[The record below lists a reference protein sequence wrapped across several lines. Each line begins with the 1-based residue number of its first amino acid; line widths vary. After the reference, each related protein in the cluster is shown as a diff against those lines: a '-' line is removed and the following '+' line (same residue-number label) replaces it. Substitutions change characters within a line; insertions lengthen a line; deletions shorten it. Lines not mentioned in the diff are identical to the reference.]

1 MLIKAMEEQIKIMKR
16 TWELVDC
23 FPGKDIFGPKWA

>member
-1 MLIKAMEEQIKIMKR
+1 MEEQIKIMKR